1 MKKYVR
7 FCDAG
12 GDCYGLVD
20 GDVVHRL
27 RGDCPDSFVPT
38 GESLLL
44 SALTLLPPCSPGK
57 IIGTGLN
64 YRDVALAPGERDSAA
79 CGHSGCHGGQTTGQ
93 DAGGR

>member
-44 SALTLLPPCSPGK
+44 SALTLLPPRSEERRVGK
-57 IIGTGLN
+57 
-64 YRDVALAPGERDSAA
+64 E
-79 CGHSGCHGGQTTGQ
+79 CGS
-93 DAGGR
+93 